1 MSGGTGAAKWGSIKH
16 CGLPWEIGLAET
28 HQTLVL
34 NGLRNRVTLQTD
46 GQVRTGRDVVI
57 AAMLGAEEGRSGRSG
72 VPQTYREGALR
83 PSLGRRPSLRENRA
97 TRAELRAELNA
108 APPNAPA
115 AKKAGWSWNLFVWWA
130 IVIVLFLEGSTDLVL
145 WSALSGLLQLMGWMK
160 GSVQVERG
168 KMAHFALRGATLG
181 VLWSSLICG
190 LVLPGLLL
198 LWPLL
203 ADFLVSTSSIGAVEE
218 AGKLVAL
225 IWLSWS
231 GFRPWRRAR
240 RRSTAKLWPESPRGL
255 MLAGFSVGVGFMV
268 HENFGYLGN
277 VATVTSMPG
286 CCLLQNICFRIFLNP
301 HPYLSGIVAGRFAKF
316 ASEPSKYP
324 RLTLSMLCTV
334 LGPSVVLHG
343 LLNLSG
349 VAGRVVCISLIF
361 VLFRN
366 TWKNLPE
373 PEEQRAIPAKE
384 QVLARQIAMTTAP
397 LITLGCIMM
406 RKCHLNTCPVG
417 VATQDPELRAK
428 FTGQPEHLINFLF
441 MVAEDGEAREIMAS
455 LGIKKFNDLIGRT
468 DLLRPKGYLKD
479 NPKTADLDFADLLKP
494 AWTMESMMG
503 LTALSYR
510 GRVFAYEDVR
520 STNFHL
526 AAAAAPWEDHELAHA
541 LDQSLVSRCSN
552 ALTEARGE
560 NQVRLKSVPIN
571 NVDRSVGGILSFE
584 VSKKFGAEGLPEGS
598 LHIGFL
604 GSSGQSFGNFLAPGR
619 AKPAPH
625 GRFRGNER
633 SQRVVSG
640 ERDANDYIGKGLSG
654 GTIIVY
660 KPKQADYD
668 SKEAIIAG
676 NAALYGATS
685 GKAFFGGI
693 AAERFAVRNSGA
705 TAVCEGVGDHGCE
718 YMTRGTVVVLGQMGQ
733 NFAAG
738 MSGGDKTL
746 LKSLVSEHAKLTGS
760 KWPDALKRFTKVF
773 PKEYKKALLAMKEK
787 DHNSRD

>member
-1 MSGGTGAAKWGSIKH
+1 MKPNFSHYTQGLPSAAQKSCVARFSAPLQVAMGQWSALCWVLAYVSACVVDQRRDRAPSWTGVHAGAAF
-16 CGLPWEIGLAET
+16 A
-28 HQTLVL
+28 
-34 NGLRNRVTLQTD
+34 
-46 GQVRTGRDVVI
+46 
-57 AAMLGAEEGRSGRSG
+57 G

-384 QVLARQIAMTTAP
+384 QVLARQVVP
-397 LITLGCIMM
+397 KS
-406 RKCHLNTCPVG
+406 R
-417 VATQDPELRAK
+417 
-428 FTGQPEHLINFLF
+428 TGR
-441 MVAEDGEAREIMAS
+441 M
-455 LGIKKFNDLIGRT
+455 
-468 DLLRPKGYLKD
+468 
-479 NPKTADLDFADLLKP
+479 
-494 AWTMESMMG
+494 
-503 LTALSYR
+503 
-510 GRVFAYEDVR
+510 
-520 STNFHL
+520 
-526 AAAAAPWEDHELAHA
+526 
-541 LDQSLVSRCSN
+541 
-552 ALTEARGE
+552 
-560 NQVRLKSVPIN
+560 
-571 NVDRSVGGILSFE
+571 
-584 VSKKFGAEGLPEGS
+584 
-598 LHIGFL
+598 
-604 GSSGQSFGNFLAPGR
+604 
-619 AKPAPH
+619 
-625 GRFRGNER
+625 
-633 SQRVVSG
+633 
-640 ERDANDYIGKGLSG
+640 
-654 GTIIVY
+654 
-660 KPKQADYD
+660 
-668 SKEAIIAG
+668 
-676 NAALYGATS
+676 
-685 GKAFFGGI
+685 
-693 AAERFAVRNSGA
+693 
-705 TAVCEGVGDHGCE
+705 
-718 YMTRGTVVVLGQMGQ
+718 
-733 NFAAG
+733 
-738 MSGGDKTL
+738 
-746 LKSLVSEHAKLTGS
+746 
-760 KWPDALKRFTKVF
+760 
-773 PKEYKKALLAMKEK
+773 
-787 DHNSRD
+787 